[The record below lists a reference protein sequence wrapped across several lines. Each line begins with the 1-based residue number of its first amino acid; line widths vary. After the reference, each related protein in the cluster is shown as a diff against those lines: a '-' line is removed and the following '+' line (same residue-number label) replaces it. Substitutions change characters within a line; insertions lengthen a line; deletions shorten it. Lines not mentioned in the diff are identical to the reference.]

1 MFSVSLRRSGL
12 PKTLRYT
19 VERIMLAGFQMSHSD
34 GLRGSSY
41 NHHMFTCTVYKCFN
55 LHAYALIYN
64 KSWHTGIGA
73 VSKKL
78 EIEHI
83 WPTVLTWFLSQKCS
97 KIQIFRG
104 SAPDPTGGAHSAS
117 FIAPQ
122 TSSCSGGKGQGTRCS
137 IPNNPTPV
145 LGLSIRPRFYGSQG
159 QTHYKVVHRK
169 YDY

>member
-83 WPTVLTWFLSQKCS
+83 WPTVLTWFLRSQNAPKSKFLGLCPGPHWGRSLRELHCS
-97 KIQIFRG
+97 
-104 SAPDPTGGAHSAS
+104 PDFLA
-117 FIAPQ
+117 
-122 TSSCSGGKGQGTRCS
+122 GGKGTRCS

-145 LGLSIRPRFYGSQG
+145 LGLSTIGLDSTSQG
-159 QTHYKVVHRK
+159 LIHYRVVCQS
-169 YDY
+169 YM